1 MEVQKTFSK
10 LNTPLKFKFSGV
22 STLYCY
28 VATFLIKP
36 CSIFLQEA
44 VRQEMERQVSME
56 QKMER
61 LESSL
66 DNLSTR
72 FARLLSD
79 FNSTQLKL
87 KQRITKMEKVLTRD
101 GDAVS
106 NISAIEFDKW
116 KKKYL
121 RWNNSYCWI

>member
-1 MEVQKTFSK
+1 MQD
-10 LNTPLKFKFSGV
+10 
-22 STLYCY
+22 
-28 VATFLIKP
+28 
-36 CSIFLQEA
+36 A
-44 VRQEMERQVSME
+44 VRQETEKQVTMD
-56 QKMER
+56 QKLER

-87 KQRITKMEKVLTRD
+87 KQRITKMEKLLARD

-106 NISAIEFDKW
+106 NLSVALADLDGKQQ
-116 KKKYL
+116 
-121 RWNNSYCWI
+121 SC